1 MSIETLKADAKAVGD
16 QLDAMNSALTT
27 APELCDFLKN
37 NLIPLQ
43 QSIVAEMAEMDDTVR
58 DVYEGADDILQPET
72 GELLAAVVVGAMG
85 IITQLK
91 AKLDK
96 ANIADR
102 KALAAIK
109 EWEEIAK
116 EAAATIEEITIPDDG
131 DEDED
136 GEDEEE
142 GDGDGEKDDEEVEK
156 PGSEIDDKGG
166 R

>member
-1 MSIETLKADAKAVGD
+1 MSIETLKDDAKAVGD

-27 APELCDFLKN
+27 APELCDFMKN

-43 QSIVAEMAEMDDTVR
+43 QSIVAELAEMDDTVR

-85 IITQLK
+85 IIAQLK

-96 ANIADR
+96 GNIADR

-109 EWEEIAK
+109 EWEAIAK
-116 EAAATIEEITIPDDG
+116 EAAATIEEITIPDDEEDEAAEVEEDDEDEE

-136 GEDEEE
+136 EI
-142 GDGDGEKDDEEVEK
+142 EKTVPDLE
-156 PGSEIDDKGG
+156 DKGAK
-166 R
+166 